1 VTATLR
7 LVLDTDAEPDIA
19 AAAVQL
25 GRALVRTAPPG
36 CEVAGIAPS
45 GADVEGAVP
54 GLADVRRLSFARRE
68 LLAAWQL
75 GVTAGVGG
83 GLIHAPSLLAPLS
96 RHDRV
101 HDNDQTVVTVWDL
114 DVWERPDLLSRSA
127 VAWQKAMFK
136 RAQKH
141 ADAVVVPTHAMAER
155 LAESSRLGG
164 RVRVVSGAAPA
175 GFAVPV
181 DAIGRRRTLGIP
193 DSTVV
198 VAGVDGADLAFAALA
213 NARIDVPVVVL
224 DAGEGDE
231 PTIADHAAVA
241 GIPESHLHVR
251 GRLDDADRAA
261 LLDSAL
267 VVVAPSRRS
276 AFPWRVVD
284 ALALGVPVVAA
295 ASDVHRDV
303 IADGGALA
311 EPDAGALGAAVQKAL
326 ASNEAIERMSV
337 LAADRGRAFAWR
349 DAADRVWQLHAEL

>member
-1 VTATLR
+1 MTASLR
-7 LVLDTDAEPDIA
+7 LVLDTGAEPDIA
-19 AAAVQL
+19 SAAVQL
-25 GRALVRTAPPG
+25 GRALVRTAPSG
-36 CEVAGIAPS
+36 CEVAAIAPS
-45 GADVEGAVP
+45 GADVEEAVP

-83 GLIHAPSLLAPLS
+83 GLIHAPSLLAPLT

-155 LAESSRLGG
+155 LAERSRLGG
-164 RVRVVSGAAPA
+164 RVRVVSGAAPT

-181 DAIGRRRTLGIP
+181 DAVGRRRTLGIP
-193 DSTVV
+193 DGTVV

-213 NARIDVPVVVL
+213 GVDLPVVVL

-231 PTIADHAAVA
+231 PLVADRATAA
-241 GIPESHLHVR
+241 GIPRSHLHVR

-267 VVVAPSRRS
+267 VVVAPSLRS

-311 EPDAGALGAAVQKAL
+311 DPDADALGAAMQKAL